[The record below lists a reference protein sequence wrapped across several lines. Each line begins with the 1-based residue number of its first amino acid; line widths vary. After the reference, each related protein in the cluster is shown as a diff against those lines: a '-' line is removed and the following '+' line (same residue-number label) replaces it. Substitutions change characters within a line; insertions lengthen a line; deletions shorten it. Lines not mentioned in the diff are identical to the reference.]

1 MKRKT
6 VVVRINEE
14 VYKKAVEEAP
24 KSISY
29 MDTKEL
35 LSYLVMKGL
44 QKVKEEEN
52 VARTLGEKHE

>member
-1 MKRKT
+1 MRRKT

-52 VARTLGEKHE
+52 VG